1 MKIYISLLLIFIPFL
16 SFSQTYS
23 FTVGGNFTSGN
34 LLSYG
39 LNLRSNINSN
49 VDKVNQISFTP
60 SFDYGNMA
68 NAQGQFKMNRRELLS
83 IVNYERSKNK
93 LKFYVYSEIENSYLR
108 KIRIRGSLGTGFS
121 IKIIK
126 NEKTN
131 FDISQLILPEIF
143 ESSFSNKR
151 DNWCVRLSTR
161 LRYSRTV
168 NKFKYSGQI
177 LLQPA
182 IYTKLTDGKTLPT
195 KENTTIRVNNSY
207 EFILS
212 KNLSMGF
219 MGELIVQTYTSFI
232 NPSVKPYDTN
242 MNLFIKGNF

>member
-126 NEKTN
+126 NEKN
-131 FDISQLILPEIF
+131 
-143 ESSFSNKR
+143 
-151 DNWCVRLSTR
+151 TR
-161 LRYSRTV
+161 
-168 NKFKYSGQI
+168 
-177 LLQPA
+177 
-182 IYTKLTDGKTLPT
+182 
-195 KENTTIRVNNSY
+195 E
-207 EFILS
+207 
-212 KNLSMGF
+212 
-219 MGELIVQTYTSFI
+219 
-232 NPSVKPYDTN
+232 
-242 MNLFIKGNF
+242 